1 MYYESNESILNDLN
15 NNDNNSQ
22 IITNFKDI
30 YNNENINIDDDEEED
45 IKSKKELMYE
55 AIQDNYNNMKNTL
68 LIFRKRLINN
78 QDIYGPLNDNEA
90 KILLNNE
97 NNIIEENLIKRKKR
111 NKTKIIHSKF
121 SYDNMFQKI
130 KVIYHKFIVS
140 LTNDIYN
147 NCNSTSLN
155 NIFIRRISGDIT
167 TNCNKEFNKNLGEL
181 TLKEFLSKSISSKY
195 SNTSENVNR
204 ENIETFYKM
213 EDKYK
218 PIINLLKYT
227 YKDFYQ
233 NFYIKDNCIELI
245 EENFNIKRRSFIC
258 FKESIKKMS
267 ENHNIDYIN
276 KFVEAANDK
285 FIRFLE
291 GKKNKKKKIN

>member
-1 MYYESNESILNDLN
+1 MYDEKCLN
-15 NNDNNSQ
+15 NFNYNGDNNHS
-22 IITNFKDI
+22 IIRFKDI
-30 YNNENINIDDDEEED
+30 YNNGNINIDEDEDEDEDED
-45 IKSKKELMYE
+45 IISRKELMYD
-55 AIQDNYNNMKNTL
+55 AIQDNYNNMKNSL

-78 QDIYGPLNDNEA
+78 QDMCEPLNDNEV

-97 NNIIEENLIKRKKR
+97 NNVIEENFIKRKKL
-111 NKTKIIHSKF
+111 NKVKIKHSKF

-140 LTNDIYN
+140 LSNDIYN
-147 NCNSTSLN
+147 NCESSSLN

-167 TNCNKEFNKNLGEL
+167 TNCNKGFNKSLGEL

-204 ENIETFYKM
+204 ENIEIIYKM

-218 PIINLLKYT
+218 PVIKLLAYT
-227 YKDFYQ
+227 YKDFFQY
-233 NFYIKDNCIELI
+233 FYIKDNCIELI
-245 EENFNIKRRSFIC
+245 ENNFNIKKRSYIC
-258 FKESIKKMS
+258 FKESVKKLS
-267 ENHNIDYIN
+267 EYHSIEYIN
-276 KFVEAANDK
+276 KFVEVANDK

-291 GKKNKKKKIN
+291 GKSIKRKK